1 MGGYGGAM
9 GTVAG
14 GNTPATEIACDRM
27 TELLLA
33 DETEYPSEIIFI
45 PADLADFGEV
55 MSRALL
61 EEKAIIVVY
70 PDGRER
76 LIPAPAA
83 ADSV

>member
-1 MGGYGGAM
+1 M

-14 GNTPATEIACDRM
+14 HNTPATEIAFDRM

-33 DETEYPSEIIFI
+33 DETDYPNEITFI
-45 PADLADFGEV
+45 PADMTDFGRA

-61 EEKAIIVVY
+61 EEKTILVIY

-76 LIPAPAA
+76 LIPGPGA
-83 ADSV
+83 